1 MAEAE
6 INILTQIK
14 PENANA
20 EGNPKEGISLEVFSQ
35 PQDTIIPPENITTLA
50 GLPQEGEVPE
60 SITED
65 SIQIAEIEPLKP
77 TEESLQDYVN
87 NMAEKVL
94 EKSLEKGESPQ
105 EAAIAALQAG
115 KEAAKEVSSD
125 SEEMNDLSFNLGENL
140 SMI

>member
-6 INILTQIK
+6 INTLTQIK

-20 EGNPKEGISLEVFSQ
+20 EGNPKRISLEVFSQ

-77 TEESLQDYVN
+77 TKESLQDYVN

-94 EKSLEKGESPQ
+94 EKSLEKGETPKR
-105 EAAIAALQAG
+105 LQ
-115 KEAAKEVSSD
+115 
-125 SEEMNDLSFNLGENL
+125 
-140 SMI
+140 

>member
-1 MAEAE
+1 M
-6 INILTQIK
+6 
-14 PENANA
+14 
-20 EGNPKEGISLEVFSQ
+20 
-35 PQDTIIPPENITTLA
+35 
-50 GLPQEGEVPE
+50 PE

-94 EKSLEKGESPQ
+94 EKSLEKGETPQ

-125 SEEMNDLSFNLGENL
+125 SEEMNDLSFNLGEN
-140 SMI
+140 INQ